1 MNAKTEGLELIIA
14 INVPYIIGPLQHKH
28 AKIYFEM
35 KKCGEVLCEC
45 ITRLAQLGGRWSA
58 EREVAGSNPGRT
70 NTQGLLITEKRVLP
84 L

>member
-14 INVPYIIGPLQHKH
+14 VNVPYIIGPLQHKH
-28 AKIYFEM
+28 AKVYFEM

-45 ITRLAQLGGRWSA
+45 IAWLARLGGRRSA
-58 EREVAGSNPGRT
+58 EREVAGSNPDQT

>member
-28 AKIYFEM
+28 AKVYFEM
-35 KKCGEVLCEC
+35 KKCGEVLYEC
-45 ITRLAQLGGRWSA
+45 IVWISRLGGRRSA
-58 EREVAGSNPGRT
+58 EREVAGSKPGRT
-70 NTQGLLITEKRVLP
+70 NTQGLLITQKRVLP